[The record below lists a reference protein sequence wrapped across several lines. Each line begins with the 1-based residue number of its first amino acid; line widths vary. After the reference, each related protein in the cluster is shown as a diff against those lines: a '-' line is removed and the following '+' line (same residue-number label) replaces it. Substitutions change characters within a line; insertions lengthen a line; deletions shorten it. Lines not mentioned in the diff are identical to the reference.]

1 MAVKNV
7 ALITAPGLA
16 KRLGDD
22 LKEELPAMLSYYI
35 SEEYEWHVELHE
47 DPLTGGTNN
56 STEVLESALKRKDNA
71 GWDYAVALTD
81 LPLFE
86 EEKPI
91 VAEVFKDRDV
101 ALISFPGFG
110 AVPMHKR
117 VREAILQLMN
127 EIHFGSSD
135 ADREEAQQRIRSKD
149 NRYDDLKNKKS
160 TRLVGKRMMEIVSP
174 MKRETPGESDPDIVV
189 RFTLKSRITGLMRVV
204 SGMVYANRP
213 WEMFAAFGKILV
225 IAFTTG
231 AYAFVFGTLWQLNT
245 TYSIERAVLMM
256 IFSILA
262 LTIWI
267 IMGHGLWE
275 KKSEQ
280 STNFIRNLYNATTF
294 FTLLISVVMYYVIL
308 FTMFLIWTLFLQ
320 PPAQLEIYTSEP
332 VGLAT
337 YLYTSWIGASIST
350 IIGALGSFFENKEV
364 VLNSTY
370 GYRQQQR
377 HEKIEELREKEEE
390 EKNDKS

>member
-1 MAVKNV
+1 
-7 ALITAPGLA
+7 
-16 KRLGDD
+16 
-22 LKEELPAMLSYYI
+22 
-35 SEEYEWHVELHE
+35 
-47 DPLTGGTNN
+47 
-56 STEVLESALKRKDNA
+56 
-71 GWDYAVALTD
+71 
-81 LPLFE
+81 
-86 EEKPI
+86 
-91 VAEVFKDRDV
+91 
-101 ALISFPGFG
+101 
-110 AVPMHKR
+110 
-117 VREAILQLMN
+117 
-127 EIHFGSSD
+127 
-135 ADREEAQQRIRSKD
+135 
-149 NRYDDLKNKKS
+149 
-160 TRLVGKRMMEIVSP
+160 
-174 MKRETPGESDPDIVV
+174 
-189 RFTLKSRITGLMRVV
+189 MRVV

-245 TYSIERAVLMM
+245 TYSIGRAVLMM

-390 EKNDKS
+390 EDKE